1 MRERKIRTPVDRF
14 SQALRSVRQK
24 HGLTQEE
31 LGTRLQVSQGTISF
45 WENGSETPTV
55 EHVILLALELPELIE
70 SFEGY
75 EQALIRKV
83 IQLERELYPG
93 RCACAGCSCQPT
105 SAG

>member
-1 MRERKIRTPVDRF
+1 MRERKIRTPVATF
-14 SQALRSVRQK
+14 SQALRSARLK

-31 LGTRLQVSQGTISF
+31 LGIRLQVSQGTISF

-83 IQLERELYPG
+83 IQLKRELYPG
-93 RCACAGCSCQPT
+93 RCACAGCSCQAT

>member
-14 SQALRSVRQK
+14 SQALRSARQK